1 MKRRLA
7 SALLAAAFG
16 LVLALGFAAS
26 AQAEIDVA
34 GWQFKDLTANDISV
48 PITFDLAF
56 DSERVAWV
64 ELVNGQP
71 DVYLA
76 DIDTG
81 AETQISDSAAW
92 EHAVALDG
100 DHLAWVEHSSN
111 DWLGDSTVW
120 LKDLAGGQPARALL
134 TAPIALDARLM
145 LVGDYLA
152 WVQYDPYPGGPS
164 GVRAALYVQR
174 LSTGAVTRISD
185 AVVTG
190 VGSNEGEKAFDLT
203 TTHLAFVE
211 SVPDEDA
218 RVTLYD
224 LATSERQELGRTT
237 RATEHVDLE
246 GDLLTWS
253 QADETAP
260 YEHAVTR
267 IFIHRLSRRN
277 HPRTSAPIFRTYP
290 KTDGRFVIW
299 EQEQRPAVQ
308 PLPFPLREIWAYDA
322 DTERLSDVSQNE
334 FLNFTPEISAGLVV
348 WERGGELDSEIMA
361 HDLLTG
367 ETTQLSSNRTWMDQ
381 LALVSDRTVVWWK
394 HWFSM
399 ETGVAEPADRFMVAT
414 APASFVS
421 PFADVPGQHRFR
433 TAILAMDE
441 LEIAGG
447 YPLPGI
453 TGGHVSDGKNRVFRP
468 EATLLRAQFAKMIC
482 EAFDLPVSE
491 GLRSAFTDLGADD
504 PANLYPH
511 EYVAALTASGV
522 IKGKTATRF
531 DPYAPVTRA
540 QAVTLLV
547 RALDAFE
554 PGLLKNISGQA
565 PGAYYWEPPHLDN
578 LRRAYA
584 NDLLSSTI
592 DWLQRWDARVAC
604 SRGEA
609 AQMLWNALELM
620 D

>member
-1 MKRRLA
+1 M
-7 SALLAAAFG
+7 
-16 LVLALGFAAS
+16 
-26 AQAEIDVA
+26 
-34 GWQFKDLTANDISV
+34 
-48 PITFDLAF
+48 
-56 DSERVAWV
+56 
-64 ELVNGQP
+64 
-71 DVYLA
+71 YLA

-81 AETQISDSAAW
+81 AETQISDSTAW

-100 DHLAWVEHSSN
+100 DHLAWVEHTSN

-120 LKDLAGGQPARALL
+120 LKDLAGEQPARALV
-134 TAPIALDARLM
+134 TAPVALDGRLM

-174 LSTGAVTRISD
+174 LSTSAVTRITD

-211 SVPDEDA
+211 SVPGEDA
-218 RVTLYD
+218 RVVLYD
-224 LATSERQELGRTT
+224 LADGRTAGAGRT
-237 RATEHVDLE
+237 PRATEHVDLE

-253 QADETAP
+253 QADETVP
-260 YEHAVTR
+260 YEHAGTR
-267 IFIHRLSRRN
+267 IFVHRLSTGETTLV
-277 HPRTSAPIFRTYP
+277 TSAPIFRTYP

-322 DTERLSDVSQNE
+322 NTEVLSEVSQNQ

-367 ETTQLSSNRTWMDQ
+367 ETSQLSSNRVWMDQ
-381 LALVSDRTVVWWK
+381 LALVNGRTVVWWK

-399 ETGVAEPADRFMVAT
+399 ETGVPEPADRFMVAT
-414 APASFVS
+414 APTSFVS

-433 TAILAMDE
+433 TAILGMDE
-441 LEIAGG
+441 LGIAGG

-453 TGGHVSDGKNRVFRP
+453 TGGHVPDGKDRVFRP
-468 EATLLRAQFAKMIC
+468 DEPLLRAQLAKMIC
-482 EAFDLPVSE
+482 EAFDVPVTESMT
-491 GLRSAFTDLGADD
+491 SAFTDLGADD

-522 IKGKTATRF
+522 IKGKTAARF
-531 DPYAPVTRA
+531 DPTHR
-540 QAVTLLV
+540 
-547 RALDAFE
+547 
-554 PGLLKNISGQA
+554 
-565 PGAYYWEPPHLDN
+565 
-578 LRRAYA
+578 
-584 NDLLSSTI
+584 
-592 DWLQRWDARVAC
+592 
-604 SRGEA
+604 
-609 AQMLWNALELM
+609 
-620 D
+620 